1 MSASHLRRICL
12 MMGPGTLPSQGRD
25 RMDLTHYN
33 AKLSGKP
40 RLTPREMVAAFP
52 EIEEI
57 AEIVHDDDGANE
69 QATHEDL
76 RRLSRKING
85 ILARGDVDG
94 LVYIQGT
101 NTL

>member
-1 MSASHLRRICL
+1 
-12 MMGPGTLPSQGRD
+12 
-25 RMDLTHYN
+25 MD
-33 AKLSGKP
+33 
-40 RLTPREMVAAFP
+40 AAFL

-57 AEIVHDDDGANE
+57 VHDYDGANE

-76 RRLSRKING
+76 RRLSHKMNG
-85 ILARGDVDG
+85 LLARSDVDG

>member
-1 MSASHLRRICL
+1 MSASQRRRICL
-12 MMGPGTLPSQGRD
+12 RMGPGTLPSQGRE

-40 RLTPREMVAAFP
+40 RLSPREMDAAFL

-57 AEIVHDDDGANE
+57 VHDYDCANE

-76 RRLSRKING
+76 RRLSHKMNG
-85 ILARGDVDG
+85 LLARSDVDG